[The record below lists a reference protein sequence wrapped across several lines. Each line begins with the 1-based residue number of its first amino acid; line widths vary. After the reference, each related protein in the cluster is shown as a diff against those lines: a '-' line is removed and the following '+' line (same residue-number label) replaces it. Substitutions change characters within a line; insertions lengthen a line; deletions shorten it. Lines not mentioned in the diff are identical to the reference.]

1 MAVRL
6 ILKNSVV
13 EDKRPNSTQLDKGE
27 VSLNSHEA
35 GPFLCV
41 EDSAGVI
48 QQVAGVK
55 ISVNAPADP
64 LRGTM
69 WIDSSDNKLYCHDGS
84 TWLLIAGAGGGGGGG
99 GGTLTAVL
107 GGQGIDTSTAGSVV
121 TVNADPNENKGI
133 EISNGKIAA
142 KLGTGLQFNSG
153 TGAIESTGGNALAY
167 KGTCDVTS
175 STVPAAVQGDVY
187 ANTGDG
193 NCSAEWL
200 TALDETG
207 PVDGDPGDLLI
218 FNGTKWSLVPTGGG
232 GGGGITN
239 LSYVAR
245 DGSTANNAGTV
256 ESSTGTDANIPAA
269 GSGGNAGLMI
279 PGDKVKL
286 DAIEAGAQ
294 VNVNPSQ
301 TYTAAADEGTLTLS
315 PGSDTT
321 TIPAATTSDA
331 GLFTGT
337 DKTKLDGIDPGA
349 QANVGT
355 NLSNTPDVST
365 VDVDSSTGTGTTLP
379 AATTSAAGVM
389 TSADK
394 TKLDGIDPGASAT
407 TNLGI
412 DTRTATTLDVTSSTG
427 TSATVPEASTTEA
440 GLQTAADKTKLDGIA
455 TGAEVNV
462 NPTQAYTA
470 AASTG
475 TLTLSPGG
483 DTTTLPAAT
492 TTEAGL
498 VPASAMPFM
507 PTGGDVSGSP
517 EKCFYNNEQTIDANY
532 TVTATTNSGSFG
544 PITIDAAATVTVASG
559 GTWTVVGGAGQ
570 QIDTAGFWSRSGTT
584 LSLVNNG
591 DTVNV
596 GKFIGS
602 TTGLAGYSFQYD
614 VDGLARFAFGEQSI
628 GGNDV
633 GYMRY
638 QHLTGGGST
647 NYTDVFQSNN
657 DLKISTAGSVGVGT
671 GATSTI
677 TLGAD
682 GQVKCSLQNGDTG
695 FPINVQVNG
704 SNTFFVTSAGV
715 VNATDTAITQIGS
728 ERRIKENI
736 VAVDPAV
743 SWETIKSTPYYSYNF
758 IGSEH
763 TTYGPMADEVPAEMV
778 IQPMEENEFGVM
790 VARSDDQGPIRSYN
804 NGMLQARLYTALQT
818 ALTRIEALEAQLT
831 ALQEAQS

>member
-48 QQVAGVK
+48 QQVAGIK

-99 GGTLTAVL
+99 GTLTSVL

-133 EISNGKIAA
+133 EIDNGKIAA

-175 STVPAAVQGDVY
+175 STVPSAIQGDVY

-218 FNGTKWSLVPTGGG
+218 FNGTNWSLVPTGGG
-232 GGGGITN
+232 GGSGITN
-239 LSYVAR
+239 LSYTAR
-245 DGSTANNAGTV
+245 DGSTATNAGTV
-256 ESSTGTDANIPAA
+256 NSDTGTDANIPAA
-269 GSGGNAGLMI
+269 GNAGNAGLMI
-279 PGDKVKL
+279 PSDKVKL

-301 TYTAAADEGTLTLS
+301 TYTAAPGEGTLTLS
-315 PGSDTT
+315 PGGDTT
-321 TIPAATTSDA
+321 TIPAATSSNA

-337 DKTKLDGIDPGA
+337 EKDKLDGIDPGA

-355 NLSNTPDVST
+355 NLSNTPATST
-365 VDVDSSTGTGTTLP
+365 VAVGSSTGTGTTLP

-394 TKLDGIDPGASAT
+394 SKLNGIDPGASAT
-407 TNLGI
+407 TNLGV
-412 DTRTATTLDVTSSTG
+412 DTRTTTTLNVTSSTG
-427 TSATVPEASTTEA
+427 TSATIPAATTDLAGLMTEA
-440 GLQTAADKTKLDGIA
+440 QFDKLDGIA
-455 TGAEVNV
+455 AGAQVNV
-462 NPTQAYTA
+462 NPTQAYTT

-475 TLTLSPGG
+475 TLTLSPGS

-492 TTEAGL
+492 TTTAGL

-507 PTGGDVSGSP
+507 PTGGVVSGSP
-517 EKCFYNNEQTIDANY
+517 EKCFYNNEQTINADY

-570 QIDTAGFWSRSGTT
+570 SIDTAGFWSRSGTT
-584 LSLVNNG
+584 LSPVNSGDNLNAIGTITAGSCEFAGGNGYSTNESLGIATNGTIRVRNDTDDITSIFEVYKNGQTESDITLKFGNNG
-591 DTVNV
+591 DITSN
-596 GKFIGS
+596 GNGHFYGIKTRSGFNGPW
-602 TTGLAGYSFQYD
+602 
-614 VDGLARFAFGEQSI
+614 
-628 GGNDV
+628 GGNS
-633 GYMRY
+633 YNF
-638 QHLTGGGST
+638 LWTGSATLEAWIDTT
-647 NYTDVFQSNN
+647 N
-657 DLKISTAGSVGVGT
+657 
-671 GATSTI
+671 
-677 TLGAD
+677 LGA
-682 GQVKCSLQNGDTG
+682 
-695 FPINVQVNG
+695 VQISSDYRIKREVEPMASG
-704 SNTFFVTSAGV
+704 
-715 VNATDTAITQIGS
+715 AIS
-728 ERRIKENI
+728 RIKELKPISYKLADYGNLVKKSERVLEGFI
-736 VAVDPAV
+736 AHEVQEVIPSGATGSKDCENQIQSLRLDSILSVTVKALQEAVD
-743 SWETIKSTPYYSYNF
+743 
-758 IGSEH
+758 
-763 TTYGPMADEVPAEMV
+763 
-778 IQPMEENEFGVM
+778 
-790 VARSDDQGPIRSYN
+790 
-804 NGMLQARLYTALQT
+804 
-818 ALTRIEALEAQLT
+818 RIEALEAQVT